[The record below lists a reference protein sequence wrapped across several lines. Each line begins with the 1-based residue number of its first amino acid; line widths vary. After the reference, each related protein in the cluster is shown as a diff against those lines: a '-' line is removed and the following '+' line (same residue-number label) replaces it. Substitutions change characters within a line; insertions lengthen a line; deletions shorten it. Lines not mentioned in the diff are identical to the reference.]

1 MINLVEIES
10 MAASAYDGG
19 WRAADKDE
27 LKKEY
32 QLTDEETEAM
42 VEKLAEYE
50 ADKKE
55 EIL

>member
-55 EIL
+55 EE